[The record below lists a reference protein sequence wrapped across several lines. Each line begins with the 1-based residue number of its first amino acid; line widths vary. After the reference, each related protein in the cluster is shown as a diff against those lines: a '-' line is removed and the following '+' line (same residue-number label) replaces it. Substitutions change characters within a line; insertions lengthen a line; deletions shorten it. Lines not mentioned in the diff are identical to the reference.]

1 LFFISRNKKLHLLFF
16 LIKGSLTIYIKTIA
30 MTSNAIPRKQLF
42 TASCLAL
49 LVTSLSF
56 GIRAG
61 ILGKLGTDFHLNAS
75 ELGTIA
81 ATAFWGFPLAIV
93 IGGFIV
99 DIIGMKRLLEM
110 AFIFHLA
117 GIILTIT
124 ATGYW
129 TLFFSTLLI
138 GIANGTVEAACNPLV
153 ASLFTD
159 KKTTKLNHFHLWFPG
174 GIVIGTLIVFGMNHL
189 AARGILFNTTNVWQ
203 YEVAT
208 MLIPTL
214 IYGYLFFKLKFP
226 VSERVAAGVSNST
239 MYKSIFTGLFLFMI
253 ICMFGTAI
261 TELFT
266 GQWIDVLLKNVTD
279 NALLILTLDTG
290 VMVVGRAFAGPVVKQ
305 FSPQGVLLISS
316 ILATI
321 GLYLLGHTTGNMIF
335 VGALVFGMG
344 VCYFWPTMIGFV
356 SENLPKT
363 GAVGMNL
370 MGGAGMFAVSLYMIF
385 MGKHYDAIVA
395 SKLPA
400 GANLQSYIQAP
411 PGSEMANTLFEA
423 NKAAGPAI
431 INFTMMI
438 PLCLIVAFAGLNVY
452 MRGRK
457 RPDILAAA
465 SAGH

>member
-1 LFFISRNKKLHLLFF
+1 MLPTAISRKE
-16 LIKGSLTIYIKTIA
+16 
-30 MTSNAIPRKQLF
+30 LF

-61 ILGKLGTDFHLNAS
+61 ILSKLGTEFNLSGS

-81 ATAFWGFPLAIV
+81 ATAFWGFPLAVI

-99 DIIGMKRLLEM
+99 DIIGMKRLLVM

-117 GIILTIT
+117 GIVLTI
-124 ATGYW
+124 ASTGYW
-129 TLFFSTLLI
+129 TLFLSTLLI

-153 ASLFTD
+153 ASLFTEN
-159 KKTTKLNHFHLWFPG
+159 KTTKLNHFHLWFPG
-174 GIVIGTLIVFGMNHL
+174 GIVIGTLLVYFLNKLG
-189 AARGILFNTTNVWQ
+189 VSWQ
-203 YEVAT
+203 VEVGL

-214 IYGYLFFKLKFP
+214 IYGYLFSKLKFP
-226 VSERVAAGVSNST
+226 VTERVAAGVSSAT
-239 MYKSIFTGLFLFMI
+239 MYRSIFSGLFLFMI
-253 ICMFGTAI
+253 LCMFGTAI

-279 NALLILTLDTG
+279 NALLILTLETG
-290 VMVVGRAFAGPVVKQ
+290 VMVVGRAFAGPVVKR
-305 FSPQGVLLISS
+305 FSPQGVLLMST
-316 ILATI
+316 ILATL
-321 GLYLLGHTTGNMIF
+321 GLYMLGHTTGSMIF

-344 VCYFWPTMIGFV
+344 VCYFWPTMLGFV

-370 MGGAGMFAVSLYMIF
+370 MGGAGMLAVSLYTIV
-385 MGKHYDAIVA
+385 MGKHYDALVA

-400 GANLQSYIQAP
+400 GADLALYNKAP
-411 PGSEMANTLFEA
+411 AGSEMANALFEA

-438 PLCLIVAFAGLNVY
+438 PLFLIVAFGGLNLY

-457 RPDILAAA
+457 KPDLMVA
-465 SAGH
+465 SAGGH

>member
-1 LFFISRNKKLHLLFF
+1 MSD
-16 LIKGSLTIYIKTIA
+16 
-30 MTSNAIPRKQLF
+30 NAIPRKQLF

-61 ILGKLGTDFHLNAS
+61 ILGKLGSEFHLNGS
-75 ELGTIA
+75 ELATIA
-81 ATAFWGFPLAIV
+81 ATAFWGFPLAVV
-93 IGGFIV
+93 IGGIVV

-110 AFIFHLA
+110 AFLFHLV

-124 ATGYW
+124 AGGYW
-129 TLFFSTLLI
+129 SLFISTLLI

-153 ASLFTD
+153 ASMFPD
-159 KKTTKLNHFHLWFPG
+159 NKTTRLNYFHLWFPG
-174 GIVIGTLIVFGMNHL
+174 GIVIGTLIVFVLNKFG
-189 AARGILFNTTNVWQ
+189 VPWQ
-203 YEVAT
+203 VEVGT
-208 MLIPTL
+208 MLIPTA

-226 VSERVAAGVSNST
+226 VTERVAAGVSTSG
-239 MYKSIFTGLFLFMI
+239 MYKALFSWLFLFML
-253 ICMFGTAI
+253 ICMFCTAI

-305 FSPQGVLLISS
+305 FSPQGVLLIST
-316 ILATI
+316 ILASL
-321 GLYLLGHTTGNMIF
+321 GLYLLGHTSGNMIF
-335 VGALVFGMG
+335 IGALVFGMG
-344 VCYFWPTMIGFV
+344 VCYFWPTMLGFV

-370 MGGAGMFAVSLYMIF
+370 MGGVGMFAVAIYTII
-385 MGKHYDAIVA
+385 MGKHYDALVA
-395 SKLPA
+395 SKLPP
-400 GANLQSYIQAP
+400 GADLQAYNAAP
-411 PGSEMANTLFEA
+411 PGSQMANAVFEA

-438 PLCLIVAFAGLNVY
+438 PLFLIVAFAGLNIY

-457 RPDILAAA
+457 KPDILVAA

>member
-1 LFFISRNKKLHLLFF
+1 
-16 LIKGSLTIYIKTIA
+16 
-30 MTSNAIPRKQLF
+30 MPSNEIPRQQLF

-61 ILGKLGTDFHLNAS
+61 ILGKLGTEFNLNAS

-81 ATAFWGFPLAIV
+81 ATAFWGFPLAVV
-93 IGGFIV
+93 IGGFVV

-129 TLFFSTLLI
+129 TLFLSTLLI

-153 ASLFTD
+153 ASLFPRN
-159 KKTTKLNHFHLWFPG
+159 KTTKLNHFHLWFPG
-174 GIVIGTLIVFGMNHL
+174 GIFIGTLIVFGLNKL
-189 AARGILFNTTNVWQ
+189 GISWQ
-203 YEVAT
+203 IEVAT

-226 VSERVAAGVSNST
+226 VTERVAAGVSNKQ
-239 MYKSIFTGLFLFMI
+239 MYLALLSGLFLFMI

-266 GQWIDVLLKNVTD
+266 AQWIDVLLKNVTD
-279 NALLILTLDTG
+279 NAILILTLDTG
-290 VMVVGRAFAGPVVKQ
+290 VMVVGRAFAGPIVKRI
-305 FSPQGVLLISS
+305 SPQGVLLMSA
-316 ILATI
+316 ILASI
-321 GLYLLGHTTGNMIF
+321 GIYLLGHSTGNMIF
-335 VGALVFGMG
+335 AGALVFGMG
-344 VCYFWPTMIGFV
+344 VCYFWPTMLGFV
-356 SENLPKT
+356 SENLPRT

-370 MGGAGMFAVSLYMIF
+370 MGGVGMLSVALYTII
-385 MGKHYDAIVA
+385 MGKHYDALVA
-395 SKLPA
+395 AKLPA
-400 GANLQSYIQAP
+400 GADLALYNKAP
-411 PGSEMANTLFEA
+411 AGSDMANALFEA

-431 INFTMMI
+431 LNFTLMI
-438 PLCLIVAFAGLNVY
+438 PLALIVAFIGLNLY

-457 RPDILAAA
+457 KPEILATV